1 MWNLENREFLSL
13 FLYGQSG
20 VRVEDDRGA
29 GGLCV
34 ELPLL
39 WDPRSLRPWSR
50 TDGEGE
56 DEMFYLKCKQ
66 AEDLGGWQPGFSAAL
81 WLAMKEL

>member
-13 FLYGQSG
+13 FLYGEGG
-20 VRVEDDRGA
+20 VRVEYDGGA

-39 WDPRSLRPWSR
+39 RDPRSLGAWGRA
-50 TDGEGE
+50 DGEGE
-56 DEMFYLKCKQ
+56 DKLFYLNVSR
-66 AEDLGGWQPGFSAAL
+66 LRI
-81 WLAMKEL
+81 